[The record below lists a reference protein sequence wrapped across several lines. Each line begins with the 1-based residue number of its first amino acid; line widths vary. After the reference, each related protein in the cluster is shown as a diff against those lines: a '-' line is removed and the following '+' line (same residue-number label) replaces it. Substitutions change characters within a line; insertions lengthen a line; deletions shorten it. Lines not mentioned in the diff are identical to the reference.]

1 MDDIEKSYAYGRS
14 PLPAD
19 YASEPLRAYLFGST
33 ISKSLSPNINE
44 VIYEASHL
52 SWKFAL
58 RTTTNPDE
66 FQRVIQDPAT
76 IGGSVTMPNKVSFME
91 VMDET
96 TDDAR
101 AIGAVN
107 TVFMRLDGKGRRRYI
122 GANTDWIGVRD
133 TVCGIPGIR
142 EKAHGEPAL
151 VLGGGGAAR
160 SAIYALWTTL
170 RPSEIYIVNRLK
182 SEAEDMIIG
191 FRRTVPG
198 IKLRF
203 VGNME
208 EARSLPPPAIT
219 VGTIPDTEPATP
231 EEMLAWQVC
240 KTLVSRRGG
249 SGAVLDMCYMP
260 DPMTRL
266 CRLGRE
272 YGAAVRH
279 GDEVL
284 VRVCMA
290 QVSLWAEQRLNPDL
304 AGEVLDRIKAP
315 TPKL

>member
-1 MDDIEKSYAYGRS
+1 MDVLERSYAYGRS

-19 YASEPLRAYLFGST
+19 HASRPLRACLFGSN
-33 ISKSLSPNINE
+33 ISKSLSPKINDI
-44 VIYEASHL
+44 IYEASQL
-52 SWKFAL
+52 PWKYAL
-58 RTTTNPDE
+58 HTTTDSDE
-66 FQRVIQDPAT
+66 FRRVIQDPGV
-76 IGGSVTMPNKVSFME
+76 IGGSVTMPNKVAFME

-107 TVFMRLDGKGRRRYI
+107 TAFVRLDGQGRRRFI
-122 GANTDWIGVRD
+122 GANTDWVGVRD
-133 TVCGIPGIR
+133 TMCGIPGIR
-142 EKAHGEPAL
+142 EKARGEPAL

-182 SEAEDMIIG
+182 SEVEAMIRG
-191 FRRTVPG
+191 FQRTVPG

-203 VGNME
+203 VGNMD
-208 EARSLPPPAIT
+208 EARLLPAPVIT
-219 VGTIPDTEPATP
+219 VGTIPDMEPGTP
-231 EEMLAWQVC
+231 DEMLAWEVC
-240 KTLVSRRGG
+240 KTFLSRRGG
-249 SGAVLDMCYMP
+249 GGAVVDMCYMP

-266 CRLGRE
+266 CRMGQD

-284 VRVCMA
+284 VRVCMG
-290 QVSLWAEQRLNPDL
+290 QITLWAERSLNQDL
-304 AGEVLDRIKAP
+304 AGEVIKRIKAP
-315 TPKL
+315 TSKL